1 MNFVRWNELL
11 FLIIDR
17 IKDAAKPKQF
27 MPDGVGA
34 NSENIRIHSVRAIQ
48 NTEDA
53 LDASNGSPCVMV
65 SWLGNG
71 NNIGDYDPITD
82 CSRVTQ
88 FVGVYCMVDAASNT
102 DTAFA
107 DTLAGYLSS
116 AVIGVLNGWDCV
128 PTGSPPRTKSPF
140 NTLKLHSEQRTVYPS
155 GSKKTLCYYF
165 VFQAS
170 VSVDAVTSK
179 L

>member
-65 SWLGNG
+65 CWLGNG

-82 CSRVTQ
+82 CGCVTQ
-88 FVGVYCMVDAASNT
+88 LVGVYCMVDAGSST
-102 DTAFA
+102 DTAHA
-107 DTLAGYLSS
+107 DSLAGYLCS
-116 AVIGVLNGWDCV
+116 AVMFALNGWDCV
-128 PTGSPPRTKSPF
+128 PTDSPPRTRSPYS
-140 NTLKLHSEQRTVYPS
+140 TLKLHSEQRTVYPS
-155 GSKKTLCYYF
+155 GKKATLCYYF